1 LHRLGSEPFC
11 NGACEPT
18 QPGEE
23 SGAEDLGRNYAL
35 TIITALRII
44 CLIVRTNTDKL
55 TAPYINYSTWAPASV
70 IAFEVVFARGAND

>member
-1 LHRLGSEPFC
+1 MTFSLKSYTMTLSLTDDKR
-11 NGACEPT
+11 
-18 QPGEE
+18 
-23 SGAEDLGRNYAL
+23 RNYAL

-55 TAPYINYSTWAPASV
+55 TAPYINYSIWAPASV